1 MEKMIIQ
8 KVRSAFHI
16 SPKFLS
22 EIDLTMK
29 KIQKGK
35 DLPDDEIPDII
46 DSLINHISEFGSYWK
61 RTVNPL
67 NIIYK
72 RAEFINYIIK
82 ANLDDCAIE
91 WPLKDPSLNISIR
104 KKNIIKKIFEA
115 YLQKCGLSN

>member
-8 KVRSAFHI
+8 KVRTAFHI
-16 SPKFLS
+16 SPSFIS
-22 EIDLTMK
+22 EIDHTMK

-35 DLPDDEIPDII
+35 DCSDDEIPGII

-82 ANLDDCAIE
+82 ANLEDCAIE
-91 WPLKDPSLNISIR
+91 WTFKDPSLNISNR
-104 KKNIIKKIFEA
+104 KKNIIRKILEA
-115 YLQKCGLSN
+115 YLHNCGLN

>member
-22 EIDLTMK
+22 EIDQTIK
-29 KIQKGK
+29 KIRKG
-35 DLPDDEIPDII
+35 DDWTEDEETVII
-46 DSLINHISEFGSYWK
+46 DSLIDLISEFGSYWK
-61 RTVNPL
+61 HTVNPL

-82 ANLDDCAIE
+82 SNLDDCAIE
-91 WPLKDPSLNISIR
+91 WTLKDPALNISNR
-104 KKNIIKKIFEA
+104 KKNIIKQIFEA
-115 YLQKCGLSN
+115 YLKKCGILN